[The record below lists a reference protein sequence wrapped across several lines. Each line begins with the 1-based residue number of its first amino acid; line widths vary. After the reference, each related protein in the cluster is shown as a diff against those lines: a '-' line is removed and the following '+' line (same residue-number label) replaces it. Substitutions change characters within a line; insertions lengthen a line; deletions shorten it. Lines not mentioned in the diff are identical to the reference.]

1 MTSIMNA
8 VVNQVL
14 SVLFGAAQRS
24 ADANGTGVDVSAYEG
39 QVKVVADVTFVSGTS
54 TADVIL
60 EESDVVGSGYTAI
73 PLGVMTN
80 GNGVAGTGFPQV
92 TTASKPGSDLDMQL
106 HFDVGARKKFI
117 RARLDVGAAGSPVYG
132 VGVYLHG
139 QKKSTP

>member
-14 SVLFGAAQRS
+14 AVLFAAAQRS
-24 ADANGTGVDVSAYEG
+24 ADANGTGVDVSQYEG

-60 EESDVVGSGYTAI
+60 EESDSLASGYTAI
-73 PLGVMTN
+73 PLGAFVN
-80 GNGVAGTGFPQV
+80 GAGVAGVSFPQV
-92 TTASKPGSDLDMQL
+92 TTASKPGSDSDMQL
-106 HFDVGARKKFI
+106 HFEVGARKKYI

-139 QKKSTP
+139 QKKST